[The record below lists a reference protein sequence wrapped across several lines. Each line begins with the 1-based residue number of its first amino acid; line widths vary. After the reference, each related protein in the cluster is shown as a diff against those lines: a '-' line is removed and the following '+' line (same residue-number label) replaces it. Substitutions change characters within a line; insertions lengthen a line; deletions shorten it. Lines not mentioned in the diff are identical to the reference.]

1 MRYTREEKLAHLG
14 KAKAFV
20 ENGKGTYTSYARK
33 NSIARTTFHQ
43 WTQLFDSSKPVQ
55 DCTQKTSLVNL
66 GRPMMPITE
75 KQKFVVDYYG
85 SRIEVSSTDNLV
97 ELLKGIKR
105 ASAT

>member
-1 MRYTREEKLAHLG
+1 MRYTMEEKLAHL
-14 KAKAFV
+14 KNAEACI
-20 ENGKGTYTSYARK
+20 ENRRGTYTSYAREHG
-33 NSIARTTFHQ
+33 IARTTFHQ
-43 WTQLFDSSKPVQ
+43 WTQLFDSSKPVK

-105 ASAT
+105 ASAI